1 MPFFAMCQA
10 HLGRNVDIHTHSS
23 LSKIRSC
30 FFHSSN
36 TRKATGLVRHVHR
49 LVNMDNRLSLSSVE
63 VDTSHSDHEEAEL
76 SDLDELCSIGG
87 EESDVEK
94 QAKPASSTK
103 CQRQKK
109 VPAKF
114 RDSAFVT
121 GSARAKFEAEMRDSK
136 FMHGHK
142 A

>member
-1 MPFFAMCQA
+1 
-10 HLGRNVDIHTHSS
+10 
-23 LSKIRSC
+23 
-30 FFHSSN
+30 
-36 TRKATGLVRHVHR
+36 
-49 LVNMDNRLSLSSVE
+49 MDNRLSSSSVEE
-63 VDTSHSDHEEAEL
+63 VDTSRSDHEEAEL
-76 SDLDELCSIGG
+76 SDLDELYSIGG

-103 CQRQKK
+103 RQRQKK

-121 GSARAKFEAEMRDSK
+121 GSAQAKFEAEMRDSK